1 MENAVKFAE
10 YLMKKYP
17 RADLYPYRSWTYP
30 QGFLLWGYI
39 RLYEKTGR
47 EDFYNYILAYCQEHV
62 NEDGELLGYTGIS
75 LDDIMTASVIVWA
88 WSVTK
93 EEKYRIAAKRVRDT
107 YETYPRNPDGGFWHG
122 KDRPGEMWVDGLFMG
137 LMFLARY
144 GKYIGDSEYCF
155 SETVKQ
161 LNIIFARCRKDSTGL
176 LYHAYSEGAQAEWA
190 NRITGCSPEIWS
202 EGLGWYAMVLPEV
215 LALLPENFPGRDSLL
230 FQLRSLCADLIKVQ
244 DEGCGLWYQVVDK
257 PGFPRNFHDTSGSAM
272 FLYAMKKSL
281 DMKLIEGNEYEEAV
295 KKAYTGILSK
305 CVCGLDGGY
314 HVFDACNGLCVQ
326 KNYDIYVDYTR
337 TADAQEAVVAVLWA
351 LAAVE
356 NGTDKL

>member
-1 MENAVKFAE
+1 MENVVKFAE

-93 EEKYRIAAKRVRDT
+93 VEKYRIAAKRVRDT

-144 GKYIGDSEYCF
+144 GKYIGDCEY
-155 SETVKQ
+155 
-161 LNIIFARCRKDSTGL
+161 
-176 LYHAYSEGAQAEWA
+176 
-190 NRITGCSPEIWS
+190 
-202 EGLGWYAMVLPEV
+202 
-215 LALLPENFPGRDSLL
+215 
-230 FQLRSLCADLIKVQ
+230 
-244 DEGCGLWYQVVDK
+244 
-257 PGFPRNFHDTSGSAM
+257 
-272 FLYAMKKSL
+272 
-281 DMKLIEGNEYEEAV
+281 
-295 KKAYTGILSK
+295 
-305 CVCGLDGGY
+305 
-314 HVFDACNGLCVQ
+314 
-326 KNYDIYVDYTR
+326 
-337 TADAQEAVVAVLWA
+337 
-351 LAAVE
+351 
-356 NGTDKL
+356 